1 MAPHRQRAPAVDFPP
16 SPTPRVHHTS
26 VLDSPVQPAPVHEL
40 SRIFAAVSLHSTADN
55 ESATSTPDI
64 RSPLKFRQRP
74 GPRKKGAAEA
84 PRWIPPPIATPSRVK
99 NQGTPLRSPSV
110 TEPTMARELE
120 KSIRIRESRRRS
132 GKWRFAVKSNTSN
145 ALRQRTKGP
154 HLGTPDRGPRYD
166 ENSAVVI
173 AKLELFWG
181 GSGYTLPPWSRD
193 YLLASRHPR

>member
-84 PRWIPPPIATPSRVK
+84 PRWIPPPTATPSRAKRPRTVAFK
-99 NQGTPLRSPSV
+99 LGVLAWAHHTRMISKAGKPLRKQNEGDRTGARGLGAACTNPSRKQIHRV
-110 TEPTMARELE
+110 N
-120 KSIRIRESRRRS
+120 KSIAQTIHC
-132 GKWRFAVKSNTSN
+132 VN
-145 ALRQRTKGP
+145 RTKE
-154 HLGTPDRGPRYD
+154 TERRKQ
-166 ENSAVVI
+166 NRSARAWHSVYQSI
-173 AKLELFWG
+173 A
-181 GSGYTLPPWSRD
+181 
-193 YLLASRHPR
+193 

>member
-40 SRIFAAVSLHSTADN
+40 SRIFAAASLHSTADN

-84 PRWIPPPIATPSRVK
+84 PRWILPPTATPSRAKRPRTVAFKLGVLAWAHHTRMISKAGKPRAPTREETRRQFGLK
-99 NQGTPLRSPSV
+99 NVNQILSHPSSSGMTGSRKFSCYPLNGGNR
-110 TEPTMARELE
+110 
-120 KSIRIRESRRRS
+120 
-132 GKWRFAVKSNTSN
+132 TSN
-145 ALRQRTKGP
+145 
-154 HLGTPDRGPRYD
+154 
-166 ENSAVVI
+166 
-173 AKLELFWG
+173 
-181 GSGYTLPPWSRD
+181 
-193 YLLASRHPR
+193 